1 MTDYQIY
8 AVLISMFTA
17 LGGGAVI
24 YFVTGWLDRRD
35 ERRRRS
41 AAE

>member
-1 MTDYQIY
+1 MTGYQVY

-17 LGGGAVI
+17 LGGSALI
-24 YFVTGWLDRRD
+24 YFVTAWLDRRD
-35 ERRRRS
+35 RDRRRS

>member
-1 MTDYQIY
+1 MTEYQIY

-17 LGGGAVI
+17 LGGGALV

-35 ERRRRS
+35 RNRRNVP
-41 AAE
+41 AE